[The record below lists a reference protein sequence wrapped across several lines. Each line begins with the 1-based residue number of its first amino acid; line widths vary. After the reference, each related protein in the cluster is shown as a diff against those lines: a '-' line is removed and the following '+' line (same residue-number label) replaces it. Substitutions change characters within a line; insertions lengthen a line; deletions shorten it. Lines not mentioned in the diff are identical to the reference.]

1 MFFKHCISLFV
12 LVKEKT
18 ELDFPIKLI
27 DIHEA
32 RFTVTFA
39 IISIHPPT
47 SSGAVW
53 NDRPEGAVSDPLS
66 PTSVPSDFFL
76 DGGCGLTEV
85 IGGVEDNVSRSHSPS
100 KGSSS

>member
-1 MFFKHCISLFV
+1 M
-12 LVKEKT
+12 KEKT
-18 ELDFPIKLI
+18 ELDFPFRFM

-32 RFTVTFA
+32 RFIVTFA
-39 IISIHPPT
+39 ISIHPPT

-76 DGGCGLTEV
+76 DGGCGLSEV
-85 IGGVEDNVSRSHSPS
+85 TGGVEDNVSRSHSPS

>member
-1 MFFKHCISLFV
+1 M
-12 LVKEKT
+12 KEKT
-18 ELDFPIKLI
+18 ELDFPFRLM

-39 IISIHPPT
+39 ISIHPPT

-76 DGGCGLTEV
+76 DGGCGLSEV
-85 IGGVEDNVSRSHSPS
+85 TGGVEDNVSRSHSPS